1 MKFMVAFSSPKR
13 SAKTVSVASK
23 YAIALNA
30 ELILLRIIPDAEKMG
45 VVAQLIATD
54 RPTAKAQEQ
63 IDGVVAQLRQAGVNA
78 QGLVRK
84 GEVASGIIQAATEL
98 SASIVFVGT
107 TSFQPKPR
115 FFMTKDPIVHYLVD
129 HCPISLCLIR
139 NDETADQIAA
149 AEAAEASAAEADEK
163 SI

>member
-1 MKFMVAFSSPKR
+1 MRFMVAFSSPKR
-13 SAKTVSVASK
+13 SAKTVQVAGN
-23 YAIALNA
+23 YAKALNA
-30 ELILLRIIPDAEKMG
+30 ELVLLRVVPAAEKVG

-54 RPTAKAQEQ
+54 RPAEKAQEQ
-63 IDGVVAQLRQAGVNA
+63 IDMVVAQLRAQGVNA

-84 GEVASGIIQAATEL
+84 GEVAPGIIKAAEEL
-98 SASIVFVGT
+98 GVNIVFVGT

-129 HCPISLCLIR
+129 HCTKSLCLIR

-149 AEAAEASAAEADEK
+149 AEAAEERGQT
-163 SI
+163 